1 MPQFFLNKKLIILLI
16 SIIFLVALI
25 GFSLRERDELSWP
38 EQFMKDSA
46 GFVQTI
52 FHKPAS
58 AVAGFF
64 ENLSDLRNTYEE
76 NKNLKSR
83 LEEYVKLETEIY
95 DLKKEN
101 EELSNILKK
110 KEDLSDH
117 TVSHATVIGRGPERW
132 HETLTVSKGSVNGI
146 EKNMAVITAEGLI
159 GKVKSVSQFTSTVQ
173 LMTALDPQ
181 NRISAMVQSKE
192 KSYGFIQGYDEDKQ
206 ALLLTGLHY
215 DAKIKKGENVTT
227 SGLGG
232 VFPEGLVIGTV
243 KEVVIDQ
250 YGLTQTALV
259 KPAANFYDLN
269 NVMIVKRTMTTVDT
283 DSTEGDDL

>member
-1 MPQFFLNKKLIILLI
+1 
-16 SIIFLVALI
+16 
-25 GFSLRERDELSWP
+25 
-38 EQFMKDSA
+38 
-46 GFVQTI
+46 
-52 FHKPAS
+52 
-58 AVAGFF
+58 
-64 ENLSDLRNTYEE
+64 
-76 NKNLKSR
+76 
-83 LEEYVKLETEIY
+83 
-95 DLKKEN
+95 
-101 EELSNILKK
+101 
-110 KEDLSDH
+110 
-117 TVSHATVIGRGPERW
+117 
-132 HETLTVSKGSVNGI
+132 
-146 EKNMAVITAEGLI
+146 MAVITAEGLI